1 MPNWLV
7 HGTDIETGES
17 QSLVIE
23 GISKAHAEVLA
34 LKRGMRVESVEADQ
48 LCPGDESRLGAI
60 NFVDPT
66 EPIEKG
72 ASGGGALEL
81 AEPGFMLPTW
91 FTCRRCK
98 QAKMLGAF
106 MLLAGA
112 IAYFAHMPHEGYA
125 FAAVVGLLL
134 VIGAWAARRF
144 NLIRIVPL
152 PQQA

>member
-1 MPNWLV
+1 MPNWIV
-7 HGTDIETGES
+7 QGTDIESGEA
-17 QSLVIE
+17 QSIVIE

-34 LKRGMRVESVEADQ
+34 LKRGMRVESVEPDQ

-66 EPIEKG
+66 EPVAKTGSEE
-72 ASGGGALEL
+72 LEL
-81 AEPGFMLPTW
+81 AAPAFTLPPW

-98 QAKMLGAF
+98 QTKVLGGV
-106 MLLAGA
+106 LLAGGL

-125 FAAVVGLLL
+125 LAAVVGLLMI
-134 VIGAWAARRF
+134 IGSWAARRF

>member
-7 HGTDIETGES
+7 QGTDIETGES
-17 QSLVIE
+17 QTIVIE

-34 LKRGMRVESVEADQ
+34 LKRGMRVESVEPDQ
-48 LCPGDESRLGAI
+48 LCPGDESRLSAI

-66 EPIEKG
+66 EPIERG
-72 ASGGGALEL
+72 AGGGGELEL
-81 AEPGFMLPTW
+81 AEPGFLLPTW

-98 QAKMLGAF
+98 QAKTLG
-106 MLLAGA
+106 LLLLIVGVA
-112 IAYFAHMPHEGYA
+112 AYLAHMPHEGYA
-125 FAAVVGLLL
+125 FAAVLGLLL
-134 VIGAWAARRF
+134 VIGSWAARRF